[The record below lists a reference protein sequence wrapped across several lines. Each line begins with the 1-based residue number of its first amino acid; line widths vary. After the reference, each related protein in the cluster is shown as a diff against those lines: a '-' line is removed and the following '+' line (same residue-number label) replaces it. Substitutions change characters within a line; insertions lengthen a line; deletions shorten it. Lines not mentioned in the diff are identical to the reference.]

1 LEDEMLG
8 QCDRLRELL
17 LRELRGAVAAKV
29 DSGADPDE
37 VTADLVE
44 RIRSVRQ
51 LRRPSRA

>member
-1 LEDEMLG
+1 MLG